1 MESPSSKRVPEA
13 GSEKELR
20 VVLGPQDDHLKEESI
35 EVFLNTP
42 YQVSIRSNRVGYRF
56 EGPQF
61 FFKGR
66 PQSRDADLDPSNIV
80 DDGNAIG
87 AIQIPAGKS

>member
-1 MESPSSKRVPEA
+1 MESPFSKRVPDA

-42 YQVSIRSNRVGYRF
+42 YQVSIRSNSLYERPCFDPYRCHRPLRA
-56 EGPQF
+56 EEWD
-61 FFKGR
+61 GR
-66 PQSRDADLDPSNIV
+66 TDPSGVLLWRRNCLR
-80 DDGNAIG
+80 
-87 AIQIPAGKS
+87 SFS